1 MACVSTVSSQSTK
14 LDCASVLP
22 LLPVLPANEPSHKRC
37 NLSEKKQRILY
48 GCVLFF
54 ALIDGIF
61 KILATHSNL
70 PTLHSYLFTIGYFAN
85 PGIAFSIPL
94 PQTFTL
100 IVTGALIIG
109 FSALLIQTK
118 NAPLKI
124 ALTTAILGA
133 SSNFVDR
140 LLTGYTTDYF
150 IFFTRSAINIAD
162 ILIIVGIGYC
172 AWYYQKADVKFEVGS
187 C

>member
-1 MACVSTVSSQSTK
+1 
-14 LDCASVLP
+14 
-22 LLPVLPANEPSHKRC
+22 VLPANERSLKRC
-37 NLSEKKQRILY
+37 NLSERKQRILY

-54 ALIDGIF
+54 AIFDGIF
-61 KILATHSNL
+61 KILATHSEL
-70 PTLHSYLFTIGYFAN
+70 PLVHSYIFSIGYFAN

-100 IVTGALIIG
+100 ITTGTLIIG

-118 NAPLKI
+118 NSSLKI

-133 SSNFVDR
+133 SSNFIDR

-172 AWYYQKADVKFEVGS
+172 TWYYQKADVKL
-187 C
+187 

>member
-1 MACVSTVSSQSTK
+1 M
-14 LDCASVLP
+14 L
-22 LLPVLPANEPSHKRC
+22 
-37 NLSEKKQRILY
+37 
-48 GCVLFF
+48 
-54 ALIDGIF
+54 DGIF
-61 KILATHSNL
+61 KILATHSEL
-70 PTLHSYLFTIGYFAN
+70 PLVHSYIFSIGYFAN

-94 PQTFTL
+94 PQTLTL
-100 IVTGALIIG
+100 IITGILIIG

-118 NAPLKI
+118 SPSLKI

-133 SSNFVDR
+133 SSNFIDR

-162 ILIIVGIGYC
+162 ILIIIGIGYC
-172 AWYYQKADVKFEVGS
+172 TWYYQKADVKFEVGS